1 MINLNEFENMTNEEC
16 IDRYD
21 WGYDGK
27 PGTTAYH
34 GTMGAFEVFAN
45 ELPEG
50 VNGNDNIFA
59 CELYD
64 ADGGMVAEGYA
75 ATFEDAIR
83 AAFVMACG
91 PDALE
96 EGNSEDAVN
105 ACAFGAFEMMFERMP
120 EHDEDMLEMDAILA
134 HAVEYVRERAA
145 GAGFEWED
153 VWA

>member
-1 MINLNEFENMTNEEC
+1 MFNTNELESMTNESC
-16 IDRYD
+16 VDRFG
-21 WGYDGK
+21 WGFDGK
-27 PGTTAYH
+27 PGATAYH
-34 GTMGAFEVFAN
+34 GYMGGYEVFAN
-45 ELPEG
+45 ELAEG
-50 VNGNDNIFA
+50 VNGDENVYA

-96 EGNSEDAVN
+96 EGNCEDAVN
-105 ACAFGAFEMMFERMP
+105 ACAFGAFESMHGRMP
-120 EHDEDMLEMDAILA
+120 EHNEDMLEMDTLLL
-134 HAVEYVRERAA
+134 HACEYVREHAKS
-145 GAGFEWED
+145 AGFELED